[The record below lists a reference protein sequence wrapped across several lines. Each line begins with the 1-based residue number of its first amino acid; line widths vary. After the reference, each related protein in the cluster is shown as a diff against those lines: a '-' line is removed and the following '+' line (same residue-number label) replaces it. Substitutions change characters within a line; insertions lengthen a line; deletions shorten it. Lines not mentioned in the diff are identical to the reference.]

1 MMDTSVYIVLIVLL
15 NSVVAFIGNMDIL
28 AYIALS
34 NSVIALI
41 RNSLNNSAIQEILRK
56 INNP

>member
-15 NSVVAFIGNMDIL
+15 NSVV
-28 AYIALS
+28 
-34 NSVIALI
+34 ALI

-56 INNP
+56 INTP